1 MCEVKTNAEITLID
15 LVYEQGIIN
24 IENMVYGNLIYVIFE
39 KSIKE
44 NTLTTEHRIELLEK
58 FNVENLPFTIFRDEK
73 EIIKYRTINIGVR
86 ADVQINTGIFNSER
100 DLILQLAKI
109 ELFDAVSGNLFRDK
123 SFIVGSNVLNPK
135 WNVIPINNGVGE
147 QHLNFRFY
155 EEEDGVKRIHNWN
168 KIRY

>member
-73 EIIKYRTINIGVR
+73 EIIK
-86 ADVQINTGIFNSER
+86 
-100 DLILQLAKI
+100 
-109 ELFDAVSGNLFRDK
+109 
-123 SFIVGSNVLNPK
+123 
-135 WNVIPINNGVGE
+135 
-147 QHLNFRFY
+147 
-155 EEEDGVKRIHNWN
+155 
-168 KIRY
+168 